1 MKSTGAKGALMESTP
16 ISKMIIT
23 ARYYLKYKT
32 LTVVQA
38 YELTNDAMDE
48 KKDEVYNQLK
58 DTASC
63 CKRNKIIVVIGD
75 LNAKV
80 GNNTNREEVI

>member
-1 MKSTGAKGALMESTP
+1 
-16 ISKMIIT
+16 MIIT

-58 DTASC
+58 DTASY